1 MEIIF
6 QNISRCFRLCFVLS
20 IYIFYVQFPVFLF
33 YFIFQWSLMWMDRH
47 KINITIPVGTFNSPT
62 LLASFIWRI
71 FFLLF
76 TVLPVGDF
84 IVLFKQET
92 WIHNLHFNISTL
104 TFQFWPRGEDCQDP
118 WEMFYQLTF
127 HLMVER
133 GNVSDIFDQRR
144 ILFGQN

>member
-1 MEIIF
+1 MLHILWIL
-6 QNISRCFRLCFVLS
+6 SKSVLDG
-20 IYIFYVQFPVFLF
+20 IKHFQFPLFQFLF
-33 YFIFQWSLMWMDRH
+33 LCFQWSLMWMDRH

-71 FFLLF
+71 FFLLL
-76 TVLPVGDF
+76 TVLPVRDF

-92 WIHNLHFNISTL
+92 WIHNLHFYSHISIL
-104 TFQFWPRGEDCQDP
+104 TERRRLSCQQPNPR
-118 WEMFYQLTF
+118 EMFYQLTF
-127 HLMVER
+127 HLMVEP